1 MKKVT
6 KGARIAAIVC
16 VVLLLGMYV
25 ATFIA
30 ALAAKPYS
38 NGMFLGCVLCTV
50 FVPIF
55 LHILIRMFAMMSER
69 KEGDVTLHELHKAR
83 KKEREEH
90 AREALEDEAGQREAG
105 TKGGENS

>member
-16 VVLLLGMYV
+16 AAALLGMYV
-25 ATFIA
+25 ATFVA
-30 ALAAKPYS
+30 ALTAKPYS

-69 KEGDVTLHELHKAR
+69 REGDTTLYELHKAR
-83 KKEREEH
+83 KKER
-90 AREALEDEAGQREAG
+90 AEALTEAS
-105 TKGGENS
+105 GGAQEKKEE

>member
-1 MKKVT
+1 MKKTT

-30 ALAAKPYS
+30 AVTAKPYS
-38 NGMFLGCVLCTV
+38 NGMFLGCVLSTV

-55 LHILIRMFAMMSER
+55 LHILIRMFALMSER
-69 KEGDVTLHELHKAR
+69 REGDTTLHELHKAR
-83 KKEREEH
+83 REEKK
-90 AREALEDEAGQREAG
+90 QQ
-105 TKGGENS
+105 K